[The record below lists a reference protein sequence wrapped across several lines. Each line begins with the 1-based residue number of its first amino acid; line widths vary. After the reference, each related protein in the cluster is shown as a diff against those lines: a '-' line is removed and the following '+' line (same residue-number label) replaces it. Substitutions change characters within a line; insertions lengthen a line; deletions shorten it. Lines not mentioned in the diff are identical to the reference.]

1 MGSWKCRPMR
11 ALDEHPG
18 ACLSVP
24 GRYIALD
31 VHKHCPWARVE
42 AVDGRLGACLGNGF
56 DKG

>member
-1 MGSWKCRPMR
+1 MR